1 MGRVRRAWRSS
12 RGQNLVEFA
21 LVAPILVLLL
31 YGIVDFG
38 LALDHRIALQHG
50 LREGARYAAV
60 HQGCA
65 DIRVRTADRGGDINC
80 PDVTVTYDRIPASA
94 GDNVEISA
102 PFHYDFPF
110 VGRFGVG
117 SIDTTASASA
127 RLEMAVLDQ
136 GDCTCPP

>member
-1 MGRVRRAWRSS
+1 
-12 RGQNLVEFA
+12 VEFA
-21 LVAPILVLLL
+21 LVTPILVLLL
-31 YGIVDFG
+31 FGIVDFG
-38 LALDHRIALQHG
+38 LVLDHRIALQHG

-65 DIRVRTADRGGDINC
+65 DIRVRTADRAGDINC
-80 PDVTVTYDRIPASA
+80 SDVTVTYDPPVPASA

-117 SIDTTASASA
+117 TIDTTASASA
-127 RLEMAVLDQ
+127 RLEMAVPYQ